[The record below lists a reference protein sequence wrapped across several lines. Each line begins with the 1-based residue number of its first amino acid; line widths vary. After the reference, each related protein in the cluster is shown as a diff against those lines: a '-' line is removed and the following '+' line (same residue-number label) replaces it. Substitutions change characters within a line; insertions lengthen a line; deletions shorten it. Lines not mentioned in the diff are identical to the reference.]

1 MFECQHPEEC
11 AARAKR
17 WLESQRKYAPRG
29 QRELAA
35 IRFVKTDEPHQKKQL
50 FSRSIELEDVAVVLK
65 RGRVIHRDRK
75 SGSAGDMLARLLVI
89 GRGLQYPG
97 PLHVVVEFPEVNH
110 SGRMTITD
118 AELITAYD
126 PAITKPWQWSADFS
140 RRICWCT
147 PAGWDG

>member
-1 MFECQHPEEC
+1 MFECQNPEEC
-11 AARAKR
+11 GIRAAR

-29 QRELAA
+29 QRELASLK
-35 IRFVKTDEPHQKKQL
+35 RVKTDEPHQRRQL
-50 FSRSIELEDVAVVLK
+50 FSRSIDPEDIVAVLC

-75 SGSAGDMLARLLVI
+75 ISSAGDKLARLLVV
-89 GRGLQYPG
+89 GEGLKYRGL
-97 PLHVVVEFPEVNH
+97 LHVVVELPETNH

-126 PAITKPWQWSADFS
+126 PKISKPWQWSADFT